1 MDSAATE
8 PARATRATGGRPVT
22 SASAKAKAELH
33 ALDMANA

>member
-22 SASAKAKAELH
+22 SVSARAKAELH
-33 ALDMANA
+33 APGMVNV